1 MSTPIKSI
9 NDDKTITTEYCS
21 KYGFKEG
28 GYYYFFNVLEELDA
42 PGEYYIDRDNGIL
55 YFYPPDENGNSKIML
70 STSNENIISIT
81 EKASNI
87 TISDITLQAQEPMPL
102 TLQAKTAKS

>member
-55 YFYPPDENGNSKIML
+55 YFYPPDENENSKIML
-70 STSNENIISIT
+70 SN
-81 EKASNI
+81 K
-87 TISDITLQAQEPMPL
+87 Q
-102 TLQAKTAKS
+102 

>member
-1 MSTPIKSI
+1 MICGRSVTFTGIGRYVHTDKSI

-42 PGEYYIDRDNGIL
+42 PG
-55 YFYPPDENGNSKIML
+55 
-70 STSNENIISIT
+70 
-81 EKASNI
+81 
-87 TISDITLQAQEPMPL
+87 DIT
-102 TLQAKTAKS
+102 